1 MPNIPDSYTLE
12 SQLNRTVVDTNE
24 LESTLQRGVTIDVE
38 IESTLARTVVGDD
51 PDVDP
56 EVKREYVSFMN
67 KAAMNKVQY
76 DVLNQNLSLNPYF
89 DQFLDD
95 LDNAALRTKNQ
106 TIIKA
111 INEIFT
117 EQKKNFNAI
126 YNGMKKFSTV
136 VGDLTIDKTLKEKYS
151 KIGARN
157 IYSALVQL
165 DGIIEE
171 LSNFVKGNEE
181 DMTKWDTLGYESI
194 VQSLDDI
201 VPPVKRVSDLI
212 AALSDEQLANIFS
225 EQTADI
231 GEALE
236 ELNSKITNLE
246 ETLNQAIEDVANNA
260 HQELENTREELID
273 KMGKW
278 GTLTDSDLA
287 DMLEALDVEKTDAS
301 DGVQVVHEIIT
312 KYQAMIDKITTIEEQ
327 LEEVIGRIDAWG
339 TMTKE
344 KATEMLLSLGVT
356 KEDPT
361 GLDVLET
368 LLACFCD
375 SLEDISNLNN
385 RVTSIEETV
394 EALGNRCDEV
404 VNKLDILEEKVNG
417 FEDQLNTV
425 IETQKSDSDRITVI
439 EEVIDGLPSV
449 LQDLSNRL
457 ADVESKMKSIGDTI
471 EFIDSELDDHEER
484 IEALEAGH
492 TVADDV
498 NVRLTTLEE
507 VADITLTQDMIA
519 TERDIRNLFENDRE
533 GD

>member
-12 SQLNRTVVDTNE
+12 SQLNRSVVNNDE
-24 LESTLQRGVTIDVE
+24 LESTLQREVTVE
-38 IESTLARTVVGDD
+38 VELESTLARTVVSDD

-56 EVKREYVSFMN
+56 EVKREYVSFMT

-136 VGDLTIDKTLKEKYS
+136 VGDLTIDKTLKEKYA
-151 KIGARN
+151 KIGAKN
-157 IYSALVQL
+157 LYGALVQL
-165 DGIIEE
+165 NGVIEE

-181 DMTKWDTLGYESI
+181 DMAKWDALEYDSI

-212 AALSDEQLANIFS
+212 AELSDEQLANIFS

-231 GEALE
+231 GKALE
-236 ELNSKITNLE
+236 ELNTKITNLGN
-246 ETLNQAIEDVANNA
+246 TLGQAIDDVARDA
-260 HQELENTREELID
+260 HQELID

-278 GTLTDSDLA
+278 GTLTNSDLT
-287 DMLEALDVEKTDAS
+287 DMLEALDVEKTEAS
-301 DGVQVVHEIIT
+301 DGVQVVHEIIV
-312 KYQAMIDKITTIEEQ
+312 KYQTIIDKITTIEEK
-327 LEEVIGRIDAWG
+327 LEKVIGEINVWG
-339 TMTKE
+339 IMTKE
-344 KATEMLLSLGVT
+344 KAAKMLLALGVT

-375 SLEDISNLNN
+375 SLEDISNLNK

-394 EALGNRCDEV
+394 EALGNLCNEV
-404 VNKLDILEEKVNG
+404 VNRLGILEEKVNG

-439 EEVIDGLPSV
+439 EEVMDELPSV
-449 LQDLSNRL
+449 LRDLSNRL
-457 ADVESKMKSIGDTI
+457 ADVESKMNDIDDAI
-471 EFIDSELDDHEER
+471 DFIDSELDDHEER

-492 TVADDV
+492 TIADKL
-498 NVRLTTLEE
+498 NARLTTLEE
-507 VADITLTQDMIA
+507 AADITLTQDMIA